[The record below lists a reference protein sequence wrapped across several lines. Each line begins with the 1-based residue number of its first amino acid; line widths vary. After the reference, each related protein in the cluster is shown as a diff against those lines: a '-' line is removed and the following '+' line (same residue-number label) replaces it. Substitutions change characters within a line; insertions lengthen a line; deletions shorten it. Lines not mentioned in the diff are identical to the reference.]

1 MSERRRGLANLG
13 RRWRFI
19 LLIAAVGGVAG
30 YLVSEHLQPT
40 YRATTTLLVGDLSR
54 DSNLTKDNVV
64 VSRLLAS
71 MYGGLIRTQPVLASV
86 VDRLGLQMSWKEL
99 AGHVHVDVGNNNT
112 PLITVDVL
120 ASSPA
125 QAAAVA
131 NAVADRV
138 KELSPANQA
147 GVGSQQRAF
156 TLTRLQELR
165 TSIRSGV
172 RRISKLRTSFAYAL
186 TSRDKNQLRRQIDKE
201 STLITDW
208 QISYSSL
215 LRFLSNDTSPN
226 TLQVL
231 RRADAGPVLVRPD
244 IRVNIGLGAVLG
256 ILGLLWVSCAL
267 AYRRAIRSEGA
278 YRELV
283 LGWPEPGMVGRAMFV
298 QATARVASSDSWV
311 RELARSSFHQRGS
324 LDDATR

>member
-1 MSERRRGLANLG
+1 MSERQRGFLADLG
-13 RRWRFI
+13 RRWWLL
-19 LLIAAVGGVAG
+19 LLIAAVGGITG
-30 YLVSEHLQPT
+30 YQVSEHMQPT
-40 YRATTTLLVGDLSR
+40 YQATTTLLVGDMSR

-86 VDRLGLQMSWKEL
+86 VERRGLQMSWEEL
-99 AGHVHVDVGNNNT
+99 AGQVHVDVGNDNT

-120 ASSPA
+120 AASPG
-125 QAAAVA
+125 QAAAIA

-138 KELSPANQA
+138 MELSPVHPS
-147 GVGSQQRAF
+147 GIGSQQRAF

-172 RRISKLRTSFAYAL
+172 RRISKLRTSFAFAS
-186 TSRDKNQLRRQIDKE
+186 TSRQKNQIRRQLSKG
-201 STLITDW
+201 SALITEW

-231 RRADAGPVLVRPD
+231 RRADAEPVLVRPD
-244 IRVNIGLGAVLG
+244 IRVNTGLGAVLG
-256 ILGLLWVSCAL
+256 ILGLLWFSCAL
-267 AYRRAIRSEGA
+267 AYRKALGSGGA
-278 YRELV
+278 YRQLV
-283 LGWPEPGMVGRAMFV
+283 LGWPDP
-298 QATARVASSDSWV
+298 WV
-311 RELARSSFHQRGS
+311 RELAQIESPPPK
-324 LDDATR
+324 AP